1 MRLVLAT
8 NEDLGK
14 AVSNDTFKHDLLQRL
29 CETIIELPPL
39 REAVEDIKPLAE
51 FFLRRYKLRFG
62 KEIEGFSTGAIKA
75 LETYTWPGN
84 VRELKRVVKNA
95 VVMTKDK
102 TITED
107 LLKFDNF
114 SSSSSA
120 ITALRDTD
128 SERER
133 IIAALKLAKGNH
145 TKAAEILKIGRSTL
159 YTIKERYGIK

>member
-14 AVSNDTFKHDLLQRL
+14 AVNRDTFKHDLLQRL

-39 REAVEDIKPLAE
+39 RETVEDIKPLAE
-51 FFLRRYKLRFG
+51 FFLRRYKLRFN
-62 KEIEGFSTGAIKA
+62 KEIDGFSTGVIKA

-84 VRELKRVVKNA
+84 VRELKRVIKNA
-95 VVMTKDK
+95 VVMVNGK

-107 LLKFDNF
+107 ILKFDNF
-114 SSSSSA
+114 LPSSSV

-133 IIAALKLAKGNH
+133 IVAALKLAKGNH
-145 TKAAEILKIGRSTL
+145 TKAAEILEIGRTTL
-159 YTIKERYGIK
+159 YNLKAKYGIS